1 MKGDTR
7 NQYSYEDKVGAVKAH
22 IEGGMTSTSAM
33 DAYGVKS
40 KSAFFRWCST
50 YREEGA
56 EALRPKKRGRPRNA

>member
-50 YREEGA
+50 YR
-56 EALRPKKRGRPRNA
+56 